1 MMTTLS
7 HPTNLTFRILIIF
20 AGKNWMYRHL
30 IKPLLFL
37 FPPETIHNL
46 LISFLRFT
54 FRIPGIQRIIHWHY
68 HLNDKALETEF
79 LGKKYS
85 NPVGLAAGFD
95 KNAEIYREFH
105 AFGFS
110 FIEVGTITPLGQ
122 PGNPRP
128 RSFRLPADRGL
139 INRMGFN
146 NLGADAAACNLSR
159 KRPNGLVLGGN
170 IGKNTQTP
178 NEEAAADYEA
188 VFRAICHLVDY
199 FVINVSCP
207 NINGMHK
214 LQDQEALETILGRI
228 LKVRIE
234 LGIQKPVLLKISPDL
249 NDRQLDETLEIVSRL
264 KLDGIVATNTTI
276 RREGLTTPAEKVETI
291 GTGGLSGAP
300 LTERSLEVVRYVHRK
315 TEGSLPIIA
324 VGGIMGVQDAINMLD
339 AGATLIQLY
348 TGFIYEGPG
357 LVRRINK
364 AILQLRKSA

>member
-1 MMTTLS
+1 
-7 HPTNLTFRILIIF
+7 
-20 AGKNWMYRHL
+20 
-30 IKPLLFL
+30 
-37 FPPETIHNL
+37 
-46 LISFLRFT
+46 
-54 FRIPGIQRIIHWHY
+54 
-68 HLNDKALETEF
+68 
-79 LGKKYS
+79 
-85 NPVGLAAGFD
+85 
-95 KNAEIYREFH
+95 
-105 AFGFS
+105 
-110 FIEVGTITPLGQ
+110 
-122 PGNPRP
+122 
-128 RSFRLPADRGL
+128 
-139 INRMGFN
+139 MGFN